1 MRLAVLSD
9 IHGNLV
15 ALDAA
20 LADLE
25 AHGGA
30 DQVWFIGDFSAFGPR
45 PAECVQ
51 RVRGLIAA
59 ADADE
64 ARKGTVRVLRGNT
77 DRYLVTHERMRIAR
91 VENDAALAQTAA
103 TLRIIDEALQW
114 GLEQLTYDDYS
125 FLYDLPEGIEWY
137 VPGYGPV
144 VGYHGTPGND
154 EGMLTPEIDDAT
166 AADALLD
173 REGRLGIG
181 GHIHRQFDRTL
192 PAVDWRIVNVGS
204 VGVSADRPGL
214 ACYGL
219 FSFAGD
225 GVTVDLRAVA
235 YDVNAV
241 VDDLTA
247 VGYPDPEWATRRLR
261 TGR

>member
-30 DQVWFIGDFSAFGPR
+30 DQTWFIGDFSAFGPR

-77 DRYLVTHERMRIAR
+77 DRYLVTNERMRIAR
-91 VENDAALAQTAA
+91 AANGEVLAQTTA
-103 TLRIIDEALQW
+103 TLRIIDEALLW
-114 GLEQLTYDDYS
+114 GLEQLTFEDYA
-125 FLYDLPEGIEWY
+125 FLYDLPDGIEWY
-137 VPGYGPV
+137 VPGFGPV
-144 VGYHGTPGND
+144 VAYHGTPGND
-154 EGMLTPEIDDAT
+154 EGMLTPEMDDAT

-173 REGRLGIG
+173 QEGRLGIG

-192 PAVDWRIVNVGS
+192 PAVGWRIVNVGS

-219 FSFAGD
+219 FTFGEGS
-225 GVTVDLRAVA
+225 VQVDLRAVA

-247 VGYPDPEWATRRLR
+247 VGYPAPGWATRRLR